1 METSLAMQALGG
13 QTSIDGVNI
22 KGALNMVSGGAVN
35 FNGTDSTVSSLGFTG
50 TKVSSDGT
58 DGLLANIIVPSLG
71 GITLTGSGNGLI
83 YSPSGNL
90 NVSGRISVNGG
101 DITLDPSGNFV
112 NSYAGNPFSANST
125 KILTKDLFSSWPAN
139 GAVPGL
145 QVVYGVNNIGQ
156 LSANQIGVSTTLLA
170 GNGAPYILEFT
181 TGTGQPY
188 ILAQQ
193 AAIPPVMMP
202 ATITGGTGFAQ
213 GVTYE
218 ADDLEMMT
226 PEERSAYESQ
236 QRQISARVILQNQSG
251 GGEEIGAPTEG
262 RTPQAANPPAQ
273 LPAAPTAQVL
283 LQGKP
288 LAQVKTDQEKGDA
301 SKIIKIRPA
310 RAVGLREADQS
321 LSILESERLAAEVS
335 VGSAPVVQN
344 R

>member
-1 METSLAMQALGG
+1 
-13 QTSIDGVNI
+13 
-22 KGALNMVSGGAVN
+22 
-35 FNGTDSTVSSLGFTG
+35 
-50 TKVSSDGT
+50 
-58 DGLLANIIVPSLG
+58 
-71 GITLTGSGNGLI
+71 
-83 YSPSGNL
+83 
-90 NVSGRISVNGG
+90 
-101 DITLDPSGNFV
+101 
-112 NSYAGNPFSANST
+112 
-125 KILTKDLFSSWPAN
+125 
-139 GAVPGL
+139 
-145 QVVYGVNNIGQ
+145 
-156 LSANQIGVSTTLLA
+156 
-170 GNGAPYILEFT
+170 
-181 TGTGQPY
+181 
-188 ILAQQ
+188 
-193 AAIPPVMMP
+193 MMP
-202 ATITGGTGFAQ
+202 ATVTGGTGFAQ

-273 LPAAPTAQVL
+273 LPAAPTAQVF